1 MRCCCAA
8 LMRTF
13 ACLAF
18 SMFAVGCGA
27 LAADDAKTEP
37 EPEPERVPNPPTA
50 KVAPSC
56 TRARTAPLVAVDDV
70 ESGSTKVGPCGDVVF
85 RKTDGS
91 LWLRAA
97 SGDGALVA
105 LTPAGQPGDF
115 DVTGR
120 YLSYART
127 DSKDAVLRDLES
139 GAETVLPVAA
149 SFGFDAEAG
158 APIVFTCGD
167 GVRVLHADGTLGPV
181 LAAGH
186 VCGDR
191 GLAPY
196 GKKQLLFGDADAVV
210 VDLARET
217 ILHLDVD
224 YVSSPGLGTAR
235 RGDELVIS
243 KDGGVVLH
251 QIATWTPCGDTE
263 CSDADGYDIVST
275 TTGKRTQ
282 HAGRGSLPLSHAF
295 DYAGARANALL
306 EGRGRA
312 ASIDTSTGV
321 YVERAD
327 ATCIRLQEDGTLVL
341 LRSDASGT
349 RVTTARPGETQEQDW
364 FSAGTRPTS
373 VVAWPTGKRVLVLER
388 TQGVKADSGGTW
400 AGSENGDLVVK
411 DESGAEIGRHPYFTD
426 VEPVA
431 FSADGA
437 VVLLATRY
445 ASAPPASAASSDALG
460 LVSSLVRVAADGSLE
475 SIMDHVMSSDDVIE
489 LDDRS
494 IAVMTRS
501 EPGSYTI
508 YDLALSSPRKTI
520 AGPYLRAV
528 TSSWSPGVVVLED
541 VTSADWQAPAKLW
554 HGVADR

>member
-37 EPEPERVPNPPTA
+37 EPERVPNPPIA

-115 DVTGR
+115 DVTGH

-196 GKKQLLFGDADAVV
+196 GKKQLLFGEADAVV

-217 ILHLDVD
+217 VLHLDVD
-224 YVSSPGLGTAR
+224 YVSSPGPAATRSARTRTATTSSRPR
-235 RGDELVIS
+235 RAS
-243 KDGGVVLH
+243 
-251 QIATWTPCGDTE
+251 ARSTPGAGA
-263 CSDADGYDIVST
+263 SRSRMPST
-275 TTGKRTQ
+275 T
-282 HAGRGSLPLSHAF
+282 P
-295 DYAGARANALL
+295 ARA
-306 EGRGRA
+306 RTRSSRA
-312 ASIDTSTGV
+312 AVAPRAST
-321 YVERAD
+321 R
-327 ATCIRLQEDGTLVL
+327 
-341 LRSDASGT
+341 
-349 RVTTARPGETQEQDW
+349 
-364 FSAGTRPTS
+364 
-373 VVAWPTGKRVLVLER
+373 
-388 TQGVKADSGGTW
+388 
-400 AGSENGDLVVK
+400 
-411 DESGAEIGRHPYFTD
+411 
-426 VEPVA
+426 
-431 FSADGA
+431 
-437 VVLLATRY
+437 
-445 ASAPPASAASSDALG
+445 
-460 LVSSLVRVAADGSLE
+460 
-475 SIMDHVMSSDDVIE
+475 
-489 LDDRS
+489 
-494 IAVMTRS
+494 
-501 EPGSYTI
+501 
-508 YDLALSSPRKTI
+508 
-520 AGPYLRAV
+520 
-528 TSSWSPGVVVLED
+528 
-541 VTSADWQAPAKLW
+541 APACT
-554 HGVADR
+554 